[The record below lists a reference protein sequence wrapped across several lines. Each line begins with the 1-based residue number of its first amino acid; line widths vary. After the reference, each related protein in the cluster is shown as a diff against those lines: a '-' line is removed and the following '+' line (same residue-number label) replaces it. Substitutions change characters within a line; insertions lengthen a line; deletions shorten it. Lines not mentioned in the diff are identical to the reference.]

1 MAWKMA
7 ESCSVH
13 LRANLDYEQTCV
25 VFDGIIALYSI
36 NIILHKQPFL
46 QRIYISQKILIF
58 FFFESAYSNNIGNIY
73 YRTHI

>member
-1 MAWKMA
+1 MA

-58 FFFESAYSNNIGNIY
+58 FFLKV
-73 YRTHI
+73 RTVIILATFITAPTFKRF